1 MAPSPPPSA
10 VRRVAISP
18 DDGSAIDLR
27 NPALAAALSWLIP
40 GLGQLYQR
48 RTFKGVIFLV
58 ALLGTFLAGMW
69 IGGGNVVY
77 ASWRPGEK
85 RWAFLGQAGIG
96 VAAIPALIQSSS
108 VGGVARQPLANLP
121 WLVPPLSRGQAVSEA
136 FARRL
141 VATDPDVGV
150 GDFRRQPGGEMRYE
164 PKHSGGQLSLWQR
177 RLGRFFDI
185 GTLYTMLAGLL
196 NLLVVYDAWAG
207 PMRPVSP
214 DDDEDGD
221 QDKTAPAP
229 GRGAGR

>member
-1 MAPSPPPSA
+1 MGRQPSPPA

-40 GLGQLYQR
+40 GLGQLYQGR
-48 RTFKGVIFLV
+48 SFKGVIFLV
-58 ALLGTFLAGMW
+58 TLLGTLLAGMW

-85 RWAFLGQAGIG
+85 RWAFLCQAGIG
-96 VAAIPALIQSSS
+96 AAAIPAVIQSSA
-108 VGGVARQPLANLP
+108 VTGPAGQPLANLP
-121 WLVPPLSRGQAVSEA
+121 WLVPPLTRGQVVSEA

-141 VATDPDVGV
+141 AATDPDIAPE
-150 GDFRRQPGGEMRYE
+150 DFRRQGEGRLRYE
-164 PKHSGGQLSLWQR
+164 PRHGAGQLSLWHR

-196 NLLVVYDAWAG
+196 NLLVVYDALMG
-207 PMRPVSP
+207 PMRPLRP
-214 DDDEDGD
+214 DQANRERDE
-221 QDKTAPAP
+221 TAPP
-229 GRGAGR
+229 PQRGAER

>member
-1 MAPSPPPSA
+1 MARPPSPPP

-18 DDGSAIDLR
+18 DDGTAIDLR

-40 GLGQLYQR
+40 GLGQLYQG
-48 RTFKGVIFLV
+48 RTFKGAIFLV
-58 ALLGTFLAGMW
+58 TLLGTFLAGMW

-96 VAAIPALIQSSS
+96 AAAIPALIQASAVAGS
-108 VGGVARQPLANLP
+108 ARQPLANLP
-121 WLVPPLSRGQAVSEA
+121 WLVPPLTRGQAVSEA
-136 FARRL
+136 FAQRL
-141 VATDPDVGV
+141 VAGDPDVAAE
-150 GDFRRQPGGEMRYE
+150 DFRRQPGIGVRYE
-164 PKHSGGQLSLWQR
+164 PRHSGGQLSLWHR

-207 PMRPVSP
+207 PMRAARA
-214 DDDEDGD
+214 DEADGD
-221 QDKTAPAP
+221 RDKTGAPP
-229 GRGAGR
+229 RQGAAR

>member
-1 MAPSPPPSA
+1 MARPPSPPA

-18 DDGSAIDLR
+18 DDGTAIDLR

-40 GLGQLYQR
+40 GLGQLYQG

-58 ALLGTFLAGMW
+58 TLLGTFLAGMW

-96 VAAIPALIQSSS
+96 AAAIPALIQSSA
-108 VGGVARQPLANLP
+108 VGGAARQPLANLP
-121 WLVPPLSRGQAVSEA
+121 WLVPPLSRGQEVSEA
-136 FARRL
+136 FAQRL
-141 VATDPDVGV
+141 VATDPDVAAV
-150 GDFRRQPGGEMRYE
+150 DFRRQPGGLARYE
-164 PKHSGGQLSLWQR
+164 PRHSGGQLSLWQR

-207 PMRPVSP
+207 PMRPAP
-214 DDDEDGD
+214 PDDEDGD
-221 QDKTAPAP
+221 QDKTAPPP
-229 GRGAGR
+229 GRGTGR